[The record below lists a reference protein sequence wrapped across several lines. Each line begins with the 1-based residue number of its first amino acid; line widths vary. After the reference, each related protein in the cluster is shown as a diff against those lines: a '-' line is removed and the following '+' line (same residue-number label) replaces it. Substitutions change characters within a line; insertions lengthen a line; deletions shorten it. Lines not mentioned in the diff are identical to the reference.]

1 MKPALRGLLPRPTAR
16 LRLTALYGALFLVAG
31 IVLLVVTYLL
41 VARALPGRS
50 ILGPGSH
57 EYRGEDGVIRL
68 DLDSAF
74 VGTLDAEAERQ
85 RAVALHELVVQ
96 SGIALA
102 ATTVVAGVLGWL
114 MAGRVLRPLRGIAD
128 AVHRMSA
135 DNLHERVARH
145 RRDDEFADLTETV
158 NAMLARLQAGFHAQR
173 RFAANASHE
182 LRTPLTV
189 QRSAVEVALADPA
202 PTIESLRRMALR
214 VQAST
219 RQQERLIDSLLTLS
233 TARHTIAEP
242 VPVDLAEAT
251 RAALGSLPDSPEV
264 RVASDLGP
272 AWTSGDPDLLE
283 RLAANLAEN
292 AIRHNHPGG
301 WARVRT
307 FGTPGAAV
315 LEVSNSGPRIS
326 PGATP
331 LLFEPFRR
339 QPHSPA
345 ATPGFGL
352 GLAIVAAIIDSHR
365 GSLSAEP
372 LTGGGLR
379 IRAELPSSA
388 TGRGRQERPP

>member
-1 MKPALRGLLPRPTAR
+1 MTPPLRKLLPRPTAR
-16 LRLTALYGALFLVAG
+16 LRLTALYGALFLLAG
-31 IVLLVVTYLL
+31 TVLLVVTYLL

-50 ILGPGSH
+50 ILG
-57 EYRGEDGVIRL
+57 
-68 DLDSAF
+68 
-74 VGTLDAEAERQ
+74 TLDAEAERQ
-85 RAVALHELVVQ
+85 RAAALHELVVQ

-102 ATTVVAGVLGWL
+102 ATTVVAAALGWL

-135 DNLHERVARH
+135 DNLHERVAPH
-145 RRDDEFADLTETV
+145 RPDDEFADLTETF
-158 NAMLARLQAGFHAQR
+158 NAMLARLQAGFDAQR

-202 PTIESLRRMALR
+202 PTIESLHRMALR

-219 RQQERLIDSLLTLS
+219 LQQERLIDGLLTLS
-233 TARHTIAEP
+233 TARNTIGEP
-242 VPVDLAEAT
+242 IQVDLAEAT
-251 RAALGSLPDSPEV
+251 RAALESLPDSPDIHV
-264 RVASDLGP
+264 TDDLGP

-283 RLAANLAEN
+283 RLAANLVEN

-307 FGTPGAAV
+307 FGAPVAAV

-326 PGATP
+326 LGATP

-339 QPHSPA
+339 QPHSPD

-352 GLAIVAAIIDSHR
+352 GLSIVAAIVESHG

-379 IRAELPSSA
+379 VRAELPGSVVSA
-388 TGRGRQERPP
+388 ER